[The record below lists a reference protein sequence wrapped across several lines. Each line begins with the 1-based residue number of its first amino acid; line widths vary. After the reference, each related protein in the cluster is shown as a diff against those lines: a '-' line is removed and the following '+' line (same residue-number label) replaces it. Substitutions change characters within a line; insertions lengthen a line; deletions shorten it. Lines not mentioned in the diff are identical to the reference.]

1 MADTERDERPG
12 MEALDGNALGGVLAA
27 LYGGDM
33 TATPGSCA
41 HCGTVSV
48 IAEMRAYVQAP
59 GRILRCPTCDGV
71 VIRIVETPEATY
83 IDARGA
89 AYLRLVHR

>member
-1 MADTERDERPG
+1 MPDTQDDERAG
-12 MEALDGNALGGVLAA
+12 MEALDGNALGGALAA
-27 LYGGDM
+27 LFGDDM
-33 TATPGSCA
+33 TTTPGSCA

-59 GRILRCPTCDGV
+59 GRILRCRTCDGV

-89 AYLRLVHR
+89 AYLRLARR

>member
-1 MADTERDERPG
+1 MSDDTHEDLDG
-12 MEALDGNALGGVLAA
+12 MEALDGNAMGGALAA
-27 LYGGDM
+27 LFGGDM
-33 TATPGSCA
+33 TATPGRCA
-41 HCGTVSV
+41 HCRTVSV

-71 VIRIVETPEATY
+71 VMRIVETPDATY

-89 AYLRLVHR
+89 AYLRFARR